1 MTNSMFRASDEDRA
15 RTVEN
20 LQQHT
25 VAGRISFDELSERCA
40 SAYQSRTVGE
50 LAALTADLP
59 RVPPGQVPEPSALSG
74 MSPRLAVIA
83 AMIATVLL
91 IAGGLVATSPGG
103 LPSPCVAEQCGGFRI
118 FFWWVPAMAVPA
130 RYYPYS

>member
-1 MTNSMFRASDEDRA
+1 MIVAATEEAPMNNSNIRASDEDRA
-15 RTVEN
+15 RTVAA

-103 LPSPCVAEQCGGFRI
+103 LPFAMCG
-118 FFWWVPAMAVPA
+118 
-130 RYYPYS
+130 

>member
-1 MTNSMFRASDEDRA
+1 MNNSNIRASDEDRA
-15 RTVEN
+15 RTV
-20 LQQHT
+20 
-25 VAGRISFDELSERCA
+25 AALSERCA

-103 LPSPCVAEQCGGFRI
+103 LPFAMCG
-118 FFWWVPAMAVPA
+118 
-130 RYYPYS
+130 